1 MTTAQPFDPRRS
13 WLAVRLGVE
22 DRGRAVA
29 ATAAVVAAVL
39 FTIAGLG
46 VMADAGW
53 APGVAVVGAA
63 LSLLL
68 TVGYFHPWLTFNV
81 VINVAIILLVVR

>member
-1 MTTAQPFDPRRS
+1 M
-13 WLAVRLGVE
+13 RLGVE

-39 FTIAGLG
+39 FTIAGFG

-68 TVGYFHPWLTFNV
+68 GVVTFTLADV
-81 VINVAIILLVVR
+81 SVSSTW

>member
-29 ATAAVVAAVL
+29 AVL
-39 FTIAGLG
+39 FTIAGFG
-46 VMADAGW
+46 VIADAGW

-81 VINVAIILLVVR
+81 VINVAIILPVVR